1 MGVDLHRIV
10 SYTLA
15 PRRGIKPIIN
25 EAHTV
30 KTLILL
36 YTKGPLGRQALSK
49 ILGIGESSVRTLI
62 RRLKELG
69 LVNVSKAGG
78 AYLTNTGEAIV
89 KRLLEKIVPPKVIDI
104 SGLNYLKL
112 SRKACA
118 IVLRDYCKEKPD
130 VLHIRD
136 SLIRYGAE
144 AALIICVRKGKFIL
158 LSPQGNGIDETVIK
172 ELNELKNRLN
182 IELHN
187 YDLILVS
194 YAESLE
200 KCETSL
206 YKFIVLEGID

>member
-1 MGVDLHRIV
+1 MNIELHKIV

-15 PRRGIKPIIN
+15 PRRGVKPTIN
-25 EAHTV
+25 EVHIM

-144 AALIICVRKGKFIL
+144 AALIICVRKGKLVL
-158 LSPQGNGIDETVIK
+158 LSPQGNGIDETALK
-172 ELNELKNRLN
+172 ELNELKNKLN
-182 IELHN
+182 VELHN

-206 YKFIVLEGID
+206 YKFIVFEGID